1 MTARRLPG
9 GRGRAPATRLAERAD
24 EPPTLSARLERASA
38 RTVLR
43 VRGTLRV
50 DTAARLRE
58 LVSDALDDG
67 PTELV
72 LDLGDMV
79 AGDDLG
85 LWVLPA
91 MAGDATRRRV
101 PLLVVVPDRALR
113 TRLRCLGGH
122 PLDLTDRIA

>member
-1 MTARRLPG
+1 MTARGLPG
-9 GRGRAPATRLAERAD
+9 GRGRTPATHLAERAG
-24 EPPTLSARLERASA
+24 EAPALSAGVEHASA
-38 RTVLR
+38 HTVLR

-67 PTELV
+67 PVQLV

-91 MAGDATRRRV
+91 MSGDAARRRV